1 MKIFPGVIFLS
12 ALLILCLKPVFS
24 EEMVAPEQQAPAA
37 AAEAPAES
45 VPESP
50 ENPSLENPVPA
61 QPPVVAAQE
70 KTVGGVYITGNKAV
84 SSSLILSK
92 VKSKQGEAYKKATVD
107 EDIKR
112 IYGLGYFSDVKAEVK
127 EFENSLDITFAVT
140 EKPPIG
146 QIIFAGNKTFRDERL
161 KKELKIKQ
169 DEILDERQLKEST
182 KVIREMYYKK
192 GFTHAKV
199 DYAIRLDPVT
209 NKAVVTILIDEDK
222 RVKINRITFEGNKA
236 FKSDQLTRLMSTKTA
251 WWFFRSGTFN
261 EDAFESDLEKI
272 KAFYENNG
280 YLDIKLEP
288 DLKYNEQG
296 GSLWINIKV
305 DEGKKYLVNTLA
317 ITGQAVIAEKDLRK
331 PLKMTVGKAFSQEAM
346 RADADAM
353 QGLYFE
359 KGYIYATIK
368 PESSLNPE
376 TNNIDVKYTIIE
388 NELTFVGRVEIK
400 GNVRT
405 KDKVIRRELRL
416 RPGQAFDGKK
426 LQRSKERLYNLGYFE
441 DITFDTEKST
451 EPNKANLIVDVKET
465 KTGEFSFGGGFST
478 VDKLVGFIQ
487 VTQRNFDLFNFPT
500 FTGGGQQLAVRA
512 EIGTVRRDYQLSF
525 TEPWVFDYPYLF
537 GFDLYQNT
545 HLKAADIGYG
555 YSEQR
560 QGGDLRLGKEFD
572 DNDRADMIYR
582 LESVKISDVDST
594 ALADLQ
600 KEQGT
605 NVISSL
611 TLGLTRDLRDS
622 TLSPTKG
629 YILFGSV
636 QGAGGPIGGDKNF
649 VKYYGSSSFY
659 FSFIE
664 RQVLQ
669 LTARAGAVGAFG
681 NTDSVPIYERFFIG
695 GADTVRGYKER
706 SIGPKDPVTNSPLG
720 GNAMLVGNAEYV
732 FPIVEFLKGAVFMDA
747 GNVWQREGDFGK
759 GGVMYSAGT
768 GIRVKT
774 PVGPIKLDYG
784 YPLKTDQGE
793 KKVGRFHFSLSRAF

>member
-1 MKIFPGVIFLS
+1 MKIFPRVFFLS
-12 ALLILCLKPVFS
+12 ALLILCLKPVFC
-24 EEMVAPEQQAPAA
+24 EETAAPAQSAPEATAPAA
-37 AAEAPAES
+37 PEAAAATEEKPALETAPVSTAGTS
-45 VPESP
+45 LVPEKS
-50 ENPSLENPVPA
+50 V
-61 QPPVVAAQE
+61 
-70 KTVGGVYITGNKAV
+70 KGVYITGNKTV

-92 VKSKQGEAYKKATVD
+92 VKSKQGEAYKKNTVD

-127 EFENSLDITFAVT
+127 EYENSLDITFAVT

-146 QIIFAGNKTFRDERL
+146 QIIVAGNKTFRDERL

-169 DEILDERQLKEST
+169 DEILDERQLKESI
-182 KVIREMYYKK
+182 KVIREMYYKR

-209 NKAVVTILIDEDK
+209 NKAVVTIMVDEGK
-222 RVKINRITFEGNKA
+222 RVRINKITFEGNKV
-236 FKSDQLTRLMSTKTA
+236 FHSNQLVKLMSTKTA

-261 EDAFESDLEKI
+261 EDAFEGDLDKI

-288 DLKYNEQG
+288 DLKYDEQG

-305 DEGKKYLVNTLA
+305 DEGKKYLVNTLT
-317 ITGQAVIAEKDLRK
+317 ITGNAVIVEKDLRK
-331 PLKMTVGKAFSQEAM
+331 TLKMTVRKAFSQEGM
-346 RADADAM
+346 RNDADAM

-376 TNNIDVKYTIIE
+376 TNNIDVKYTIVE
-388 NELTFVGRVEIK
+388 NDLTFVGRIEIK

-478 VDKLVGFIQ
+478 VDKLVGFVQ
-487 VTQRNFDLFNFPT
+487 VTQRNFDLLNFPT
-500 FTGGGQQLAVRA
+500 FTGGGQQLAIRA
-512 EIGTVRRDYQLSF
+512 EIGTVRRDYQVSF

-537 GFDLYQNT
+537 GFDAYQST

-555 YSEQR
+555 YSEKR
-560 QGGDLRLGKEFD
+560 TGGDLRLGKEFD
-572 DNDRADMIYR
+572 DNDRADITYR
-582 LESVKISDVDST
+582 LEDVKISEVDDT
-594 ALADLQ
+594 ALDDLK
-600 KEQGT
+600 KEQGS

-611 TLGLTRDLRDS
+611 ALGLTRDMRDS

-636 QGAGGPIGGDKNF
+636 EGAGGPLQGDKNF
-649 VKYYGSSSFY
+649 VKYYGSASFY
-659 FSFIE
+659 FPFFE
-664 RQVLQ
+664 KQVLQ

-681 NTDSVPIYERFFIG
+681 DSDEVPIYERFFAG
-695 GADTVRGYKER
+695 GADSIRGYKER
-706 SIGPKDPVTNSPLG
+706 GIGPKDPATNSPLG
-720 GNAMLVGNAEYV
+720 GNAMLTGSAEYV
-732 FPIVEFLKGAVFMDA
+732 FPIVEFLKGAVFTDA

-759 GGVMYSAGT
+759 GGYKYSVGT

-774 PVGPIKLDYG
+774 PVGPVKLDYG
-784 YPLKTDQGE
+784 FPLKVDEGE